1 MKKKTTT
8 VLESNSLKDILFWAL
23 FTALMFLLAFIC
35 LYRLGE
41 GVVRDWDEA
50 RHGVNAY
57 EMVKNNEWIVTTYG
71 NEIDYWNLKPPLSE
85 WMIALGYFVFGF
97 NLFGMRIYSAVS
109 MILTALICGLFAYKS
124 NGKLSAI
131 VTLMCFSG
139 TAPILFQH
147 CARTGDA
154 DSLYIL
160 FHTIAVLALCRYL
173 EKGGAGLYLSCLCF
187 SFAFLTKS
195 WHAGCIGII
204 VLACLLLTK
213 RIFRFKVKDWILC
226 IVSALGPIM
235 LWAAA
240 RMSKDGTAFFEGMLK
255 RDLLERSATVL
266 EGTAGEWDY
275 YFLALWNSGIFI
287 LLAILAAFA
296 MVSLPD
302 KKKGRTIGVLGLAV
316 LLPLFAFTLAR
327 SKLHWY
333 IFCIYPPLI
342 LLASYGAD
350 EIVRNSEKSWRGMV
364 RIFVPMLMI
373 LYCIRTNVMTVRDQI
388 GLGRQ
393 AADALFSLVTREE
406 AFSGAEIY
414 INVHEGVAEWSQSE
428 LLAAE
433 LAGDMSPQSGG
444 INAWYADRT
453 AYLLTLTEYL
463 PQMEGDYVVVSE
475 DGTYCIVA
483 HAAD

>member
-1 MKKKTTT
+1 MKKKTRI
-8 VLESNSLKDILFWAL
+8 VLESNLVKDMLFWAMFTMLMLL
-23 FTALMFLLAFIC
+23 FAFIC

-41 GVVRDWDEA
+41 GTVRDWDEA

-85 WMIALGYFVFGF
+85 WMIALGYLVFGF

-124 NGKLSAI
+124 NGKISAI
-131 VTLMCFSG
+131 VTLVCFSG
-139 TAPILFQH
+139 TTPLLFQH

-160 FHTIAVLALCRYL
+160 FHMIAVLALCSYL
-173 EKGGAGLYLSCLCF
+173 RRGVGLYLSCLCF

-204 VLACLLLTK
+204 VLTCLILTK
-213 RIFRFKVKDWILC
+213 RIFRFKVKNWILC
-226 IVSALGPIM
+226 VISALGPIM

-240 RMSKDGTAFFEGMLK
+240 RASKDGTAFFEGMLEL
-255 RDLLERSATVL
+255 DLLERSTTVL
-266 EGTAGEWDY
+266 VGTAGEVTY
-275 YFLALWNSGIFI
+275 YFRHLWNSRIFI
-287 LLAILAAFA
+287 PLVMMAAFA
-296 MVSLPD
+296 VPLLTD
-302 KKKGRTIGVLGLAV
+302 KKKRGIIGVLGLAV
-316 LLPLFAFTLAR
+316 LLPLLAFSLAK

-333 IFCIYPPLI
+333 ILCIYPPLI
-342 LLASYGAD
+342 LLAAFGVQ
-350 EIVRNSEKSWRGMV
+350 EIIKNAKKYWIGLVCVFISMFIVFFCVKK
-364 RIFVPMLMI
+364 
-373 LYCIRTNVMTVRDQI
+373 NVMTVRDGI
-388 GLGRQ
+388 GLERS
-393 AADALFSLVTREE
+393 AADALFSLVSREE
-406 AFSGAEIY
+406 EFSGAEIY
-414 INVHEGVAEWSQSE
+414 INVHEGTGDWSQSE
-428 LLAAE
+428 FLAAE
-433 LAGDMSPQSGG
+433 LAGDMVPQNGG
-444 INAWYADRT
+444 MDDWYADRT

-463 PQMEGDYVVVSE
+463 PPMEGDYVVVSE